1 MRKVA
6 NSMALAGSNG
16 CSGGRGLLTLPLVA
30 SRKRCLGFC
39 VRVAEAYWL
48 GVSAVLAGLAKA
60 SSGGLLDGCVGPYTI
75 DVLGE
80 ACLR

>member
-1 MRKVA
+1 
-6 NSMALAGSNG
+6 MALVGSNG

-30 SRKRCLGFC
+30 SRTRCLGFR
-39 VRVAEAYWL
+39 VRAAEAYWL
-48 GVSAVLAGLAKA
+48 GVSAVLVAGLAKA
-60 SSGGLLDGCVGPYTI
+60 SSGGLLDGCIDPYTI